1 MDFIPVKSVSLGGD
15 CRPTLSSGMAL
26 FSASAHAEM
35 PPPVLR
41 ARYESAR
48 YASVDEIASSQSA
61 YIDHIVHGI
70 ESNTRLKTPGAIT
83 IPAANT
89 PNALVQV
96 MAKVRAYASLEDG
109 WDGYGGVKIESST
122 RNDAELFAAFHAADI
137 ERVMP
142 KVSPAGDGE
151 INFSWSTGRGVID
164 LGFYGDGSYSYYA
177 VTEDGREFFSDEE
190 ALSKALPEEVAKI
203 IA

>member
-15 CRPTLSSGMAL
+15 CRPTLSGGMTL
-26 FSASAHAEM
+26 FPASAHADM
-35 PPPVLR
+35 PPPVLP
-41 ARYESAR
+41 ARFKSDR
-48 YASVDEIASSQSA
+48 YASVDEVANSRSA

-89 PNALVQV
+89 PNALMRV
-96 MAKVRAYASLEDG
+96 MAKVRAYAFLEDG
-109 WDGYGGVKIESST
+109 WDGRGGVRIEAST

-151 INFSWSTGRGVID
+151 INFSWKTDRGVID

-177 VTEDGREFFSDEE
+177 VAADGREFFSDEE
-190 ALSKALPEEVAKI
+190 TLSQALPEEVAKI